1 MRRSAAALLLTL
13 AATSAAPP
21 PAPAQE
27 ETADWAVLLSTRL
40 RVAPNIT
47 YLTAGGRDMKLDV
60 YTPSGRGAPVP
71 TVVFFHGGGW
81 IRGEK
86 EGPVLH
92 VFPYLE
98 MGWAVVNV
106 QYRVAP
112 IALAPAA
119 VEDARCALRWVHQN
133 AGEYGFDTT
142 RIVATGHS
150 AGGHLALALGV
161 LSESAGFDRL
171 CPRGPEPRVAAV
183 VNWYGI
189 TDVNDLLEGAN
200 RKDWAVMWLG
210 GEPEREELARRL
222 SPLSHVRRGLPP
234 ILTIHGD
241 SDRTVPHAHAVRM
254 HAALDGAGVPN
265 RLLTIPGGGHGG
277 LSPEQL
283 LSTYAVI
290 RDYLAGHG
298 ITRTRTSERRP

>member
-1 MRRSAAALLLTL
+1 MLLALL
-13 AATSAAPP
+13 AATLAPCR
-21 PAPAQE
+21 AGAQS
-27 ETADWAVLLSTRL
+27 TSADWAVLLSTMV
-40 RVAPNIT
+40 RVAPNVT
-47 YLTAGGRDMKLDV
+47 YLTAGGREMKLDV
-60 YTPSGRGAPVP
+60 YTPSGRRAPVP

-119 VEDARCALRWVHQN
+119 VEDARCALRWVHRN

-142 RIVATGHS
+142 RVVATGHS

-161 LSESAGFDRL
+161 LSDSAGFDRL
-171 CPRGPEPRVAAV
+171 CPAGPEPRVAAV

-189 TDVNDLLEGAN
+189 TDVNDLLEGPN
-200 RKDWAVMWLG
+200 RENWAVMWLG
-210 GEPEREELARRL
+210 GQPDREELARRL
-222 SPLSHVRRGLPP
+222 SPLTHVRRGLPP
-234 ILTIHGD
+234 VLTIHGD
-241 SDRTVPHAHAVRM
+241 SDRTVPYSHAVRL
-254 HAALDGAGVPN
+254 HSALDRAGVPN

-277 LSPEQL
+277 LNREQL
-283 LSTYAVI
+283 LSTYGVI
-290 RDYLAGHG
+290 RDFLAGHG
-298 ITRTRTSERRP
+298 ITRIPTSGANP